1 MKQLCLRKNII
12 LFFCFLLV
20 LQSWGCC
27 RKKVEKPVKEVQKTE
42 VKKDTDDYKDLSIPD
57 ESSKIL
63 DKTGLS
69 YSIDRTPAPRAPS
82 FTYFS
87 DFERKYVEGIKYLEA
102 GSDADLSRAMKI
114 FEDMLNEYPMGE
126 EASIATLCI
135 AETYFRQRNNE
146 AALQLYREIVKKF
159 PGTQAAQ
166 NAAEGIKYLES
177 FAKHEASFV
186 PPDDE
191 DKKRRRR

>member
-1 MKQLCLRKNII
+1 M
-12 LFFCFLLV
+12 FFCFLLV

-27 RKKVEKPVKEVQKTE
+27 RKKEEKPVKRVQKTE
-42 VKKDTDDYKDLSIPD
+42 VKDTDDYKDLSIPD

-69 YSIDRTPAPRAPS
+69 YSIDRTPAPRAPT

-102 GSDADLSRAMKI
+102 GSTEDLVKAKKI
-114 FEDMLNEYPMGE
+114 FEDMLREYPLGE

-135 AETYFRQRNNE
+135 AEVYFRQRNNE
-146 AALQLYREIVKKF
+146 AALELYREILKKY

-186 PPDDE
+186 PPDVE